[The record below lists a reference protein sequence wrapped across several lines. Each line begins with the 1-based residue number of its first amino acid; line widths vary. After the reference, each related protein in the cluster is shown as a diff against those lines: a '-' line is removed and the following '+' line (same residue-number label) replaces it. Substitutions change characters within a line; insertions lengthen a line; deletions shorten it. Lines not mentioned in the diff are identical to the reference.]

1 MFINFLKNIFIIMGK
16 VTNSMRP
23 PPIVKKIQHTFTNKK
38 TWNKAG
44 QFLEK
49 KVAPM
54 AIKNLK
60 TVMTMA
66 PGGALIAPLF
76 DMAANSAKTGKFQK
90 MSAKKYFQKVGW
102 DAIGA
107 DNPAYGGI
115 IRNIGEAA
123 LHGNKKYLQQAA
135 AAGVTGVETALNMY
149 NPATVVLNPF
159 LDAASQSI
167 SNGNLKALKNL
178 NSAKKIAQKEA
189 WVGLSVAADN
199 ANVGFADQALRGGIE
214 SAMHG
219 NAKHLKRRTFS

>member
-1 MFINFLKNIFIIMGK
+1 MGK
-16 VTNSMRP
+16 ITNSMRP
-23 PPIVKKIQHTFTNKK
+23 PPIVRTIQHTFTNKK
-38 TWNKAG
+38 AWTKAG

-135 AAGVTGVETALNMY
+135 AAGVTGVETALNTY
-149 NPATVVLNPF
+149 NPATMVLNPF
-159 LDAASQSI
+159 LDAASESI
-167 SNGNLKALKNL
+167 ANGNWKALKNL
-178 NSAKKIAQKEA
+178 NSPKKIAQKEA
-189 WVGLSVAADN
+189 WAGVSFAADH
-199 ANVGFADQALRGGIE
+199 AGVGYADQTIRGGIE
-214 SAMHG
+214 SAIHG
-219 NAKHLKRRTFS
+219 NAKHIKRRTFS